1 MTIPNPWRVLS
12 NSIKYLKYGYVHCQC
27 IPTFGINWCQ
37 FISNRMS
44 MHLAQKYFSTRG
56 IKQMP
61 VFSKIN
67 HHGHYPCYCWR
78 NCGISLINQCTLCE
92 ILDEMYLW
100 PLASFILKDAS
111 TYVNA
116 SAIHTRIYI
125 YIYIKNNAWVTVNND
140 FWVTSEAIC
149 QYLFTGDEVT
159 SENHWQIAS
168 RVTRKSLFTVTN
180 VSFYFLHVIWCPEH
194 SIPPKQ
200 LSITN
205 FAVVA
210 NGSLFWL
217 SIFVKSPQLICD
229 VTRM

>member
-1 MTIPNPWRVLS
+1 MTIQNPWRVLS

-56 IKQMP
+56 MKQMP

-78 NCGISLINQCTLCE
+78 NCGISLINQYTLCE
-92 ILDEMYLW
+92 ILDEMH
-100 PLASFILKDAS
+100 PRFIPV
-111 TYVNA
+111 Y
-116 SAIHTRIYI
+116 IYI
-125 YIYIKNNAWVTVNND
+125 YIYIKNNAWVTVNN
-140 FWVTSEAIC
+140 